1 MPVVL
6 RVWMEANV
14 AKDLHADDGV
24 DEEEHGD
31 EQDDI
36 GEGLERLHEGPEE
49 DADGVALPQQLH
61 QAGSSE
67 QTEKADVDEV
77 FLRKMRTVRS
87 AVQCSLHKHF

>member
-1 MPVVL
+1 MSVVL
-6 RVWMEANV
+6 GVRMKADV

-24 DEEEHGD
+24 DEEQHGD
-31 EQDDI
+31 EQDDV

-49 DADGVALPQQLH
+49 DADGVALPEKLH

-77 FLRKMRTVRS
+77 FLRKMRTVS
-87 AVQCSLHKHF
+87 KYT